1 MRTARERHKELR
13 RIAELAQSGRVQMAI
28 NHLVETLDAWGDEIT
43 AREKAAEEERTRLDQ
58 IEIGDA
64 LAAAFRLPDEVKR

>member
-1 MRTARERHKELR
+1 
-13 RIAELAQSGRVQMAI
+13 MAI